1 MNRTELYFKG
11 TLQKVAKNPEWVLT
25 STYIL
30 SYKIPK
36 LFHRIL
42 YQIKTGKNFK
52 QRKLLLSLLTLI
64 FCNMIDVEMDKQY
77 MPSLFNGLIAIPLA

>member
-11 TLQKVAKNPEWVLT
+11 TLQKVGKNPEWVLT

-52 QRKLLLSLLTLI
+52 QRKLL
-64 FCNMIDVEMDKQY
+64 
-77 MPSLFNGLIAIPLA
+77 